1 MSIIDWLVMA
11 GTILF
16 IVSYGIWKSRGAK
29 DIKGYL
35 LSNKDMKWWTI
46 GLSIMATQAS
56 AITFLSTPGQ
66 AFDDGMRFVQFYF
79 GVPIAMVI
87 IAMVI
92 IPIYRRLNV
101 FTAYEYLEG
110 RFDLKTRSFAAIL
123 FLISRSLASGVTIV
137 APAIIFSTIMGW
149 DINLTCIGI
158 GVIVMIYTVLGG
170 TKAVSQTQQQQ
181 MAVILVGMVIA
192 AIVMV
197 FKLPPDVS
205 FGDAVNLAGQMG
217 KLDTITM
224 PDSFGGF
231 IKDRYNILSGLI
243 AGSFLALSYFG
254 TDQSQV
260 QRYLGGKSI
269 NEIRIGLMF
278 NGIFKVPMQFAI
290 LFVGVMMFIFF
301 QFNPAPIFFN
311 NAEHEKALSSQTIGS
326 EYKQLSD
333 SYDQLSTE
341 GVAAAHN
348 WVAAKNNGDE
358 AKMVEFQAELNR
370 IDAEKREIKSQGTDL
385 MKQNDSSSDT
395 NDLDRIFLT
404 FVLTYLPTGIVGLL
418 IAVILSAAMSS
429 TSAELNALASTS
441 LVDIYKRLG
450 GADKSDTHYLNASR
464 ALTFMW
470 GVIAIV
476 FALIA
481 GQFENLIEYVNI
493 LGSLFYGTILGMFM
507 VAFFFKK
514 VTGTPTFIAAIIAEL
529 VVILAYA
536 LPYFNPEVFT
546 WDIGF
551 LWYNFIGCVI
561 VVVLALIFQGIFP
574 DKNLKS

>member
-1 MSIIDWLVMA
+1 MRNPIDWIVMA

-16 IVSYGIWKSRGAK
+16 IVMYGIWKSRGAK

-87 IAMVI
+87 IASVI
-92 IPIYRRLNV
+92 IPIYRKLNV

-137 APAIIFSTIMGW
+137 APAIIFSTILKW
-149 DINLTCIGI
+149 DLSLTCIGI
-158 GVIVMIYTVLGG
+158 GVIVMVYTVLGG

-192 AIVMV
+192 AVVMV
-197 FKLPPDVS
+197 FQLPPEVS
-205 FGDAVNLAGQMG
+205 FGDAVNLAGRMG
-217 KLDTITM
+217 KLNTLTM
-224 PDSFGGF
+224 PDSFDSF

-269 NEIRIGLMF
+269 TEIRVGLLF

-290 LFVGVMMFIFF
+290 LFVGAMMFVFF
-301 QFNPAPIFFN
+301 QFNQAPFFFN
-311 NAEHEKALSSQTIGS
+311 DIEHQKALSSETVGT
-326 EYKQLSD
+326 EYQQITE
-333 SYDQLSTE
+333 SYDQLASQ
-341 GVAAAHN
+341 GVATAKSWAEARGTGDQAAAQRYEEELLRIETEKKELKDQG
-348 WVAAKNNGDE
+348 VA
-358 AKMVEFQAELNR
+358 
-370 IDAEKREIKSQGTDL
+370 L
-385 MKQNDSSSDT
+385 MKQNDENADT

-404 FVLTYLPTGIVGLL
+404 FVLTYLPPGIVGLL

-429 TSAELNALASTS
+429 TSAELNALASTT

-450 GADKSDTHYLNASR
+450 GEDKSDQHFLLASKG
-464 ALTFMW
+464 LTFMW
-470 GVIAIV
+470 GVIAII

-493 LGSLFYGTILGMFM
+493 LGSLFYGTILGIFM

-514 VTGTPTFIAAIIAEL
+514 VTGTPTFVAAIIAEL
-529 VVILAYA
+529 IVILGFA
-536 LPYFNPEVFT
+536 LPEINPEVFT

-561 VVVLALIFQGIFP
+561 VVVLAVVFERVF
-574 DKNLKS
+574 KRNNS

>member
-1 MSIIDWLVMA
+1 MNTLDWLVLS
-11 GTILF
+11 GTIIF
-16 IVSYGIWKSRGAK
+16 IVVYGIWKSRGLT

-35 LSNKDMKWWTI
+35 LANQDQKWWTI

-87 IAMVI
+87 IAAVI

-101 FTAYEYLEG
+101 YTAYEYLEG

-149 DINLTCIGI
+149 NLSLTCIGI
-158 GVIVMIYTVLGG
+158 GLIVMIYTVLGG

-181 MAVILVGMVIA
+181 MAVILVGMFIA
-192 AIVMV
+192 AIVMI

-205 FGDAVNLAGQMG
+205 FGDAVGLAGKMG
-217 KLDTITM
+217 KLNTLTM
-224 PDSFGGF
+224 PDNFSDF

-260 QRYLGGKSI
+260 QRYLGGKSVA
-269 NEIRIGLMF
+269 EIRIGLLF

-290 LFVGVMMFIFF
+290 LFVGAMMFVFY
-301 QFNPAPIFFN
+301 QFNSAPMFFN
-311 NAEHEKALSSQTIGS
+311 NQERTLIVESNYGEEYTELETEYAELSTTATQKAHDWVSARHAGNESMMQSLNADLKAL
-326 EYKQLSD
+326 
-333 SYDQLSTE
+333 
-341 GVAAAHN
+341 
-348 WVAAKNNGDE
+348 E
-358 AKMVEFQAELNR
+358 AQKKEVRQKGIDLIEQNAGETDR
-370 IDAEKREIKSQGTDL
+370 IP
-385 MKQNDSSSDT
+385 DT
-395 NDLDRIFLT
+395 NDLDRVFLT
-404 FVLTYLPTGIVGLL
+404 FVLTHLPTGLVGLL

-429 TSAELNALASTS
+429 TSAELNALASTTV
-441 LVDIYKRLG
+441 VDIYKRFDNKDRS
-450 GADKSDTHYLNASR
+450 DKHYLSASKG
-464 ALTFMW
+464 LTFMW
-470 GVIAIV
+470 GVIAII
-476 FALIA
+476 FAIAA

-493 LGSLFYGTILGMFM
+493 LGSLFYGTILGIFV

-514 VTGTPTFIAAIIAEL
+514 IGGTPTFIGAIIAET
-529 VVILAYA
+529 VVVAAFA
-536 LPYFNPEVFT
+536 LPKIAPKTFT

-551 LWYNFIGCVI
+551 LWYNFIGCFI
-561 VVVLALIFQGIFP
+561 VVAMALILNR
-574 DKNLKS
+574 K

>member
-1 MSIIDWLVMA
+1 MRNPIDWIVMA

-16 IVSYGIWKSRGAK
+16 IVMYGIWKSRGAK

-87 IAMVI
+87 IASVI
-92 IPIYRRLNV
+92 IPIYRKLNV

-137 APAIIFSTIMGW
+137 APAIIFSTILKW
-149 DINLTCIGI
+149 DLSLTCIGI
-158 GVIVMIYTVLGG
+158 GVIVMVYTVLGG

-192 AIVMV
+192 AVVMV
-197 FKLPPDVS
+197 FQLPPEVS
-205 FGDAVNLAGQMG
+205 FGDAVNLAGRMG
-217 KLDTITM
+217 KLNTLTM
-224 PDSFGGF
+224 PDSFDSF

-269 NEIRIGLMF
+269 TEIRVGLLF

-290 LFVGVMMFIFF
+290 LFVGAMMFVFF
-301 QFNPAPIFFN
+301 QFNQAPFFFN
-311 NAEHEKALSSQTIGS
+311 DIEHQKALSSETVGT
-326 EYKQLSD
+326 EYQQITE
-333 SYDQLSTE
+333 SYDQLASQ
-341 GVAAAHN
+341 GVATARSWAEARGTGDQAAAQRYEEELLRIETEKKELKDQG
-348 WVAAKNNGDE
+348 VA
-358 AKMVEFQAELNR
+358 
-370 IDAEKREIKSQGTDL
+370 L
-385 MKQNDSSSDT
+385 MKQNDENADT

-404 FVLTYLPTGIVGLL
+404 FVLTYLPPGIVGLL

-429 TSAELNALASTS
+429 TSAELNALASTT

-450 GADKSDTHYLNASR
+450 GEDKSDQHFLLASKG
-464 ALTFMW
+464 LTFMW
-470 GVIAIV
+470 GDCYYIR
-476 FALIA
+476 
-481 GQFENLIEYVNI
+481 
-493 LGSLFYGTILGMFM
+493 
-507 VAFFFKK
+507 
-514 VTGTPTFIAAIIAEL
+514 
-529 VVILAYA
+529 
-536 LPYFNPEVFT
+536 
-546 WDIGF
+546 
-551 LWYNFIGCVI
+551 
-561 VVVLALIFQGIFP
+561 P
-574 DKNLKS
+574 DCRAV

>member
-1 MSIIDWLVMA
+1 MRNPIDWIVMA

-16 IVSYGIWKSRGAK
+16 IVMYGIWKSRGAK

-56 AITFLSTPGQ
+56 DITFLSTPGQ

-87 IAMVI
+87 IASVI
-92 IPIYRRLNV
+92 IPIYRKLNV

-110 RFDLKTRSFAAIL
+110 RFDLKTCSFAAIL

-137 APAIIFSTIMGW
+137 APAIIFSTILKW
-149 DINLTCIGI
+149 DLSLTCIGI
-158 GVIVMIYTVLGG
+158 GVIVMVYTVLGG

-192 AIVMV
+192 AVVMV
-197 FKLPPDVS
+197 YQLPPEVS
-205 FGDAVNLAGQMG
+205 FGDAVNLAGRMG
-217 KLDTITM
+217 KLNTLTM
-224 PDSFGGF
+224 PDSFDSF

-269 NEIRIGLMF
+269 TEIRVGLLF

-290 LFVGVMMFIFF
+290 LFVGAMMFVFF
-301 QFNPAPIFFN
+301 QFNQAPFFFN
-311 NAEHEKALSSQTIGS
+311 DIEHQKALSSETVGT
-326 EYKQLSD
+326 EYQQITE
-333 SYDQLSTE
+333 SYDQLASQ
-341 GVAAAHN
+341 GVATAKSWAEARGTGDQAAAQRYEEELLRIETEKKELKDQG
-348 WVAAKNNGDE
+348 VA
-358 AKMVEFQAELNR
+358 
-370 IDAEKREIKSQGTDL
+370 L
-385 MKQNDSSSDT
+385 MKQNDENADT

-404 FVLTYLPTGIVGLL
+404 FVLTYLPPGIVGLL

-429 TSAELNALASTS
+429 TSAELNALASTT

-450 GADKSDTHYLNASR
+450 GEDKSDQHFLLASKG
-464 ALTFMW
+464 LTFMW
-470 GVIAIV
+470 GVIAII

-493 LGSLFYGTILGMFM
+493 LGSLFYGTILGIFM
-507 VAFFFKK
+507 VAFFFNK
-514 VTGTPTFIAAIIAEL
+514 VTGKPTFVVAIIAEL
-529 VVILAYA
+529 IVILGFA
-536 LPYFNPEVFT
+536 LSEINTEVFT

-551 LWYNFIGCVI
+551 L
-561 VVVLALIFQGIFP
+561 
-574 DKNLKS
+574 